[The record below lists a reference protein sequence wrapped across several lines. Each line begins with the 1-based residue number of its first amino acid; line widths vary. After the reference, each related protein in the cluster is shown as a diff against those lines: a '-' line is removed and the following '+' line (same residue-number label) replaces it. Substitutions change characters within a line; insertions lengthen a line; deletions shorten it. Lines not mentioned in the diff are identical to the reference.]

1 MIPRPALTKALLC
14 LLFALQ
20 LAAAFRIDLHR
31 RQDDQSSSLIT
42 TGTESKPTQ
51 TRQPGSDQTNSGGTS
66 VAETNAPKTTAFKT
80 GDDAT
85 TDTATATTSSE
96 LSVST
101 NGTLSDDVF
110 QNGRA
115 LQAGP

>member
-1 MIPRPALTKALLC
+1 MC

-20 LAAAFRIDLHR
+20 LTAAFRIDLYR
-31 RQDDQSSSLIT
+31 RQEDQSSSPIT

-51 TRQPGSDQTNSGGTS
+51 TRQPGLDQTNSDGPS
-66 VAETNAPKTTAFKT
+66 VTETNAPKTTAFKT
-80 GDDAT
+80 VDDAA

-110 QNGRA
+110 QNGRRP
-115 LQAGP
+115 QAGP